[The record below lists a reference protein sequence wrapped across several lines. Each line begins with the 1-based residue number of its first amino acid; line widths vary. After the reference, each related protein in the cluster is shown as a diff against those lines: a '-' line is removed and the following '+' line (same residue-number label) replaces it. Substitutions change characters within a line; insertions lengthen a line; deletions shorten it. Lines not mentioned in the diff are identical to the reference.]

1 MKEFYRRNGI
11 LILIVAVLADGVLA
25 VSAALMPY
33 TPTLLGNALGV
44 LSAPLRSGVN
54 AVTGWVAGQYDR
66 AANYDALAEE
76 NQRLKEE
83 NEQLQAQAQEGQ
95 TDSEENERLRA
106 ELNLRAKEKTYELEE
121 ADILARS
128 ATSWAST
135 LTLSKGSIHG
145 VEAGD
150 CVVDSL
156 GNLVGLVDQVGLN
169 WCRVRTVL
177 DPELEMG
184 ALVFRTGSAAVAEG
198 DFALMPEGR
207 LELSQISA
215 GDPLVRGDVILTSG
229 KGGLCPSGMVIGTV
243 EEVETD
249 ASDAVTGAV
258 ILPSADLDSL
268 SQVSIIKS
276 FSIVE

>member
-11 LILIVAVLADGVLA
+11 LILIVAVLAAGVLA
-25 VSAALMPY
+25 VSAALMPS

-95 TDSEENERLRA
+95 TDSEENERLRE